1 MLLKIA
7 YAISSK
13 NLQRWEKR
21 RDAYDTNRMQACVIV
36 ISDEKKRENDPTE
49 HQIVCNTVKLDK
61 KLFYVENFLVKCSL
75 FLSQYSKHYGD
86 KDFDWQCHV
95 TKNVCLVLVK
105 S

>member
-1 MLLKIA
+1 MLFQTKICKDGKSDVMHRC
-7 YAISSK
+7 SSK
-13 NLQRWEKR
+13 I
-21 RDAYDTNRMQACVIV
+21 DTNRMQACVIV